1 MPQLKTM
8 LVTLL
13 KTSTPVTIGATLQAV
28 DSICPDHLDLLH
40 PYYRK
45 ICMLLIDSDEW
56 GQVVVLA
63 VLQRYVRNY
72 LEKPEEQE
80 VQKAV
85 VNKQYDDQTPGSAHN
100 DNDQS
105 GAMSEA
111 LPESSS
117 APPEL
122 DPDLELLLHCTLPLF
137 QSRNPAVTL
146 AAIRL
151 FYLCAS
157 SQVSSED
164 LSQHKIIPPLLRLC
178 SVTQDTNEVAW
189 SAWEVVREIAEQRPA
204 SLFDCCSSLPIL
216 GPIDADRAVW
226 LCNSGYFPKGLKN
239 SSFVALILFAQRG
252 TRLRS

>member
-1 MPQLKTM
+1 
-8 LVTLL
+8 
-13 KTSTPVTIGATLQAV
+13 
-28 DSICPDHLDLLH
+28 
-40 PYYRK
+40 
-45 ICMLLIDSDEW
+45 MLLIDSDEW

-85 VNKQYDDQTPGSAHN
+85 VNKQYDDQIPGSAHD

-157 SQVSSED
+157 NQISSED
-164 LSQHKIIPPLLRLC
+164 LSQHKIVPPLLRLC
-178 SVTQDTNEVAW
+178 SVTQDTSEVAW

-204 SLFDCCSSLPIL
+204 SLFACCSSLRIL
-216 GPIDADRAVW
+216 GPIDADRAV
-226 LCNSGYFPKGLKN
+226 
-239 SSFVALILFAQRG
+239 
-252 TRLRS
+252 

>member
-1 MPQLKTM
+1 M

-80 VQKAV
+80 VHKAG
-85 VNKQYDDQTPGSAHN
+85 VNKQHDDQTPDSTPNH
-100 DNDQS
+100 NDQS
-105 GAMSEA
+105 RAVSEA

-117 APPEL
+117 APR
-122 DPDLELLLHCTLPLF
+122 T
-137 QSRNPAVTL
+137 RNPAVTL

-164 LSQHKIIPPLLRLC
+164 LSQHKIIAPLLRLC
-178 SVTQDTNEVAW
+178 SVTQDTSEVAW
-189 SAWEVVREIAEQRPA
+189 SAWEIVREIAEQRPA
-204 SLFDCCSSLPIL
+204 SLFACCSSLTIL
-216 GPIDADRAVW
+216 GPIDADRAV
-226 LCNSGYFPKGLKN
+226 
-239 SSFVALILFAQRG
+239 
-252 TRLRS
+252 